1 VRPRTLLLLAVLL
14 ACGCRQP
21 HDDVLAAVRGVGGSA
36 EADGDRP
43 GRPVVTVDVHGSD
56 VSDGWLARLEGLGQL
71 RQLNLAATPI
81 TDAGLTH
88 LRGLTELRG
97 LNLAGTRIT
106 DAGLANLSGLTNLE
120 ELGLAGTG
128 VTDAG
133 LAHLKGLKR
142 LARLNIFGT
151 KVTEAGER
159 GLKEAL
165 PAVEVQR

>member
-1 VRPRTLLLLAVLL
+1 MRRGVLLLLAVSL
-14 ACGCRQP
+14 AGGCRQP
-21 HDDVLAAVRGVGGSA
+21 HDEVLAAVRGVGGSA
-36 EADGDRP
+36 TADDGRP
-43 GRPVVTVDVHGSD
+43 GKPVVAVDVHGAD
-56 VSDGWLARLEGLGQL
+56 VSDDWLARLEGLDQL
-71 RQLNLAATPI
+71 RQLNLAATPF

-120 ELGLAGTG
+120 ELGLAATG

-133 LAHLKGLKR
+133 LAHLMGLKR
-142 LARLNIFGT
+142 LARVNLFGT

-159 GLKEAL
+159 GLKAAL